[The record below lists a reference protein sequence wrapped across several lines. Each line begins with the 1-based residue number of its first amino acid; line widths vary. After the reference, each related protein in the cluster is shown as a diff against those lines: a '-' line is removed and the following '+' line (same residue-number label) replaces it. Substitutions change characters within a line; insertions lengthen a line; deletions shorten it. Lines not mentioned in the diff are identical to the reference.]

1 MSVTSLDISK
11 AFFDKK
17 GPERYKGNN
26 VYEQETTLSARLPT
40 MEPNEHSS
48 LCLLTAGDVQFSH
61 ELLKNN
67 YHNLLFPTSN
77 SKLNS

>member
-48 LCLLTAGDVQFSH
+48 LCSVH
-61 ELLKNN
+61 I
-67 YHNLLFPTSN
+67 
-77 SKLNS
+77 